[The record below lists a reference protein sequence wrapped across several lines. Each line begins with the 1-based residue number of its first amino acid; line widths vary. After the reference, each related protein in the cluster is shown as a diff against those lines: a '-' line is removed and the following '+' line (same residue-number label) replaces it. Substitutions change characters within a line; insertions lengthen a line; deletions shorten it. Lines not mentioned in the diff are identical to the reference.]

1 MLLVHAT
8 DPSLEALPPLI
19 ARLIEA
25 AQAEEELLAAIRAA
39 VERNDR
45 DQVFELAKQLTH
57 SCAATTQ
64 NVAQTQQQ
72 SA

>member
-1 MLLVHAT
+1 MHAT
-8 DPSLEALPPLI
+8 DPSLEELPPLSV
-19 ARLIEA
+19 RLVEV
-25 AQAEEELLAAIRAA
+25 AQAEEELLAATRAA
-39 VERNDR
+39 VDRNDPN
-45 DQVFELAKQLTH
+45 QVFELAKQLTH